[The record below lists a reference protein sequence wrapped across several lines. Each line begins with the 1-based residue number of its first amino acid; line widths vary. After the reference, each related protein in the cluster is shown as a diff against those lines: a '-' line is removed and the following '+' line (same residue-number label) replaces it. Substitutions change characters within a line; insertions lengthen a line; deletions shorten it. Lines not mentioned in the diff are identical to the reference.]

1 MTVVKRD
8 LFLLPFEGQPHSE
21 IHYLDG
27 VFGSEIVTT
36 HKTEEND
43 MYKWITKIGLTVVT
57 GTLLAACGNAE
68 TASEETISV
77 GILQLMDH
85 ESLNASR
92 EGFLDVL
99 EEAGYVDGE
108 NLTVDYQNAQG
119 DQSNLQT
126 MSERLSGESDLI
138 LAIATPAAVS
148 LANVD
153 QATPILFTAI
163 TDPVDAD
170 LVESLEIP
178 GGNLTGTT
186 DAGPIEEQ
194 VKLLLS
200 LMPEAGKVGIIY
212 NSSEPNSVIQGD
224 QATAVIEAA
233 GSEVVLKTV
242 SSTNE
247 VQQAMESLAGD
258 VGGIY
263 IPTDNTLASTMAT
276 VGDVAK
282 ANKIPVVTAFSEN
295 DSVSGLATY
304 GIDYYEL
311 GRQTG
316 KMALEILENDADP
329 ASMAVESSKE
339 LNLIVN
345 EEMAEAIG
353 IVPDTIVV
361 PE

>member
-1 MTVVKRD
+1 MNKWLVK
-8 LFLLPFEGQPHSE
+8 L
-21 IHYLDG
+21 
-27 VFGSEIVTT
+27 
-36 HKTEEND
+36 
-43 MYKWITKIGLTVVT
+43 GLMVGI
-57 GTLLAACGNAE
+57 GTLLTACGS
-68 TASEETISV
+68 SESGDKETINI

-99 EEAGYVDGE
+99 EEAGYIEGE
-108 NLTVDYQNAQG
+108 NMKIDYQNAQG

-126 MSERLSGESDLI
+126 MSERLSGDSDLI
-138 LAIATPAAVS
+138 LAIATPSAVS
-148 LANVD
+148 LANTD
-153 QATPILFTAI
+153 QETPILFTAI

-170 LVESLEIP
+170 LVDSLEAP
-178 GGNLTGTT
+178 GSNLTGTT

-194 VKLLLS
+194 VNLLLS
-200 LMPEAGKVGIIY
+200 LIPEGGKIGIIY

-233 GSEVVLKTV
+233 GSSVVLKTV

-247 VQQAMESLAGD
+247 VLQAMESLAGE
-258 VGGIY
+258 VQGIY

-276 VGDVAK
+276 VADVAK

-295 DSVSGLATY
+295 DTVSGLATY
-304 GIDYYEL
+304 GIDYYDL

-316 KMALEILENDADP
+316 EMALEILENGADP
-329 ASMAVESSKE
+329 ATMPIESSN
-339 LNLIVN
+339 NLKLIIN
-345 EEMAEAIG
+345 EEMAKEIG
-353 IVPDTIVV
+353 IDPAAITV

>member
-1 MTVVKRD
+1 MKMKNWMTK
-8 LFLLPFEGQPHSE
+8 L
-21 IHYLDG
+21 
-27 VFGSEIVTT
+27 
-36 HKTEEND
+36 
-43 MYKWITKIGLTVVT
+43 GLTI
-57 GTLLAACGNAE
+57 GAGLLMAACGNGE
-68 TASEETISV
+68 TASEETINI

-92 EGFLDVL
+92 EGFLDTL

-108 NLTVDYQNAQG
+108 NISVDYQNAQG

-126 MSERLSGESDLI
+126 MSERLSGDSDLI

-148 LANVD
+148 LANMD
-153 QATPILFTAI
+153 QETPILFTAI

-170 LVESLEIP
+170 LVTSLEAP

-194 VKLLLS
+194 IELLLS
-200 LMPEAGKVGIIY
+200 LIPEGGKVGIIY

-224 QATAVIEAA
+224 QATAFVEAA

-258 VGGIY
+258 VDGVY
-263 IPTDNTLASTMAT
+263 VPTDNTLASTMAT
-276 VGDVAK
+276 VADVAK
-282 ANKIPVVTAFSEN
+282 ANKLPVVTAFSEN
-295 DSVSGLATY
+295 DTVSGLATY

-316 KMALEILENDADP
+316 EMALEIIENDAEP
-329 ASMAVESSKE
+329 ATMAVESSD
-339 LNLIVN
+339 NLKLIIN

-353 IVPDTIVV
+353 IDPATIVV
-361 PE
+361 PK

>member
-1 MTVVKRD
+1 MRKNWLLKAGLVLASAGVLVGCSGEKKDDGDGTVN
-8 LFLLPFEGQPHSE
+8 L
-21 IHYLDG
+21 
-27 VFGSEIVTT
+27 
-36 HKTEEND
+36 
-43 MYKWITKIGLTVVT
+43 
-57 GTLLAACGNAE
+57 
-68 TASEETISV
+68 

-99 EEAGYVDGE
+99 EDAGYIEGE
-108 NLTVDYQNAQG
+108 NLNVDYQNAQL

-126 MSERLSGESDLI
+126 MSERLSGQNDLI

-153 QATPILFTAI
+153 QETPILFTAI

-170 LVESLEIP
+170 LVASLDAP

-186 DAGPIEEQ
+186 DAGPLEEQ
-194 VKLLLS
+194 IALLLS
-200 LMPEAGKVGIIY
+200 LTTNPTHIGIIY

-224 QATAVIEAA
+224 QATELLEAA
-233 GSEVVLKTV
+233 GVKVVLKTV

-258 VGGIY
+258 VQGIY
-263 IPTDNTLASTMAT
+263 VPTDNTLASTMGS
-276 VGDVAK
+276 VKQVAE
-282 ANKIPVVTAFSEN
+282 ANKLPVVAASTDQVKAG
-295 DSVSGLATY
+295 GLATY

-316 KMALEILENDADP
+316 EMALEIIEEGADP
-329 ASMAVESSKE
+329 ATMPIQSSE
-339 LNLIVN
+339 VLDLVVN
-345 EEMAEAIG
+345 EEVAKALG
-353 IVPDTIVV
+353 IDPASITV